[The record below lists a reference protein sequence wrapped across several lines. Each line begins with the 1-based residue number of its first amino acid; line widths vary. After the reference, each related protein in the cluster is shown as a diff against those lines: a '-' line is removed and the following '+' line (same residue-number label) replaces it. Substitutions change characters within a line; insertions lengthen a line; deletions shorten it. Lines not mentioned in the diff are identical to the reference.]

1 MSVIEAMTMVAGL
14 VYLVLLV
21 LKTGPGWSSRLSLGV
36 LVIVWLAAAD
46 VSLWLGLGLVVG
58 SLSLLHRIQP
68 FPALD
73 ELGSQSLREW
83 ARHLLLL
90 CWLLVS
96 VQYGVYIWL
105 LARGT
110 VPWLV
115 RPDVVDG
122 FLPIAG
128 GLGLRAW
135 LGQGLTDPHHP
146 AATVTVLVLSLS
158 ALLLGRAFC
167 AWFCPLGL
175 VGEWL
180 HGLRSRLLPG
190 EWTPPRWLDAVL
202 RGQKFLVLGFLL
214 FIILLAVP
222 AAALPGYLAS
232 PYHQAADMK
241 MGAFFFN
248 LTLISGLCLGWV
260 LLLTATFRQ
269 GFCRYL
275 CPYGAWFA
283 LLGLLTPLRIR
294 RDPARCLRSLG
305 HDCDKCSRVCPSRI
319 QVHQLIAVQ
328 SLECTSCQ
336 SCVAACPKRADALHL
351 GTRGLRLAP
360 RQLLG
365 LLCLL
370 LLVLPL
376 LSYGLLDLWVSQTP
390 IPDRYELLQRLP
402 WLSH

>member
-1 MSVIEAMTMVAGL
+1 MSLIEAMTMVAGL
-14 VYLVLLV
+14 AYLVLLAWQARS
-21 LKTGPGWSSRLSLGV
+21 GWQWRLALGLLGLIW
-36 LVIVWLAAAD
+36 LVAAD
-46 VSLWLGLGLVVG
+46 SLLWFALGLVVVP
-58 SLSLLHRIQP
+58 LALWHRYRP
-68 FPALD
+68 LPAL
-73 ELGSQSLREW
+73 GGINSQSLRAW
-83 ARHLLLL
+83 TRQLLLL
-90 CWLLVS
+90 CWGLVT
-96 VQYGVYIWL
+96 VQYGIHIWQL
-105 LARGT
+105 GQGET
-110 VPWLV
+110 PWLV

-135 LGQGLTDPHHP
+135 LGQGLVDPHHP
-146 AATVTVLVLSLS
+146 AATVTVLVLCLS

-180 HGLRSRLLPG
+180 YGLRRRILPG

-202 RGQKFLVLGFLL
+202 RSQKFLVLGFLL

-248 LTLISGLCLGWV
+248 LNLISGLCLGWV
-260 LLLTATFRQ
+260 LLLTTLFRQ

-275 CPYGAWFA
+275 CPYGAWLA

-294 RDPARCLRSLG
+294 RDPARCLRSAG
-305 HDCDKCSRVCPSRI
+305 HDCDKCSRACPSRI
-319 QVHQLIAVQ
+319 QVHQLIAVR
-328 SLECTSCQ
+328 SLECSSCL

-351 GTRGLRLAP
+351 GSKTSRLTP
-360 RQLLG
+360 RWLLG
-365 LLCLL
+365 MLCLL
-370 LLVLPL
+370 LLILPL
-376 LSYGLLDLWVSQTP
+376 LSYGLLDIWVSQTP
-390 IPDRYELLQRLP
+390 LAVRAQLLQLLP
-402 WLSH
+402 QLAH

>member
-1 MSVIEAMTMVAGL
+1 MSVIEAVTMAAGL
-14 VYLVLLV
+14 AYLVLLAWQARS
-21 LKTGPGWSSRLSLGV
+21 GWQWRLACGL
-36 LVIVWLAAAD
+36 LLMLWLLAAD
-46 VSLWLGLGLVVG
+46 SLLWLGVGLVAG
-58 SLSLLHRIQP
+58 ALALWHHLRP
-68 FPALD
+68 LPAL
-73 ELGSQSLREW
+73 EVLGSQPLRAW

-90 CWLLVS
+90 CWGLVA
-96 VQYGVYIWL
+96 VQYGLHVWL
-105 LARGT
+105 LGQGT
-110 VPWLV
+110 SPWLV

-135 LGQGLTDPHHP
+135 LGQGLVDPHHP
-146 AATVTVLVLSLS
+146 AATITVLVLSLS

-167 AWFCPLGL
+167 AWFCPIGL

-180 HGLRSRLLPG
+180 HRLRNRLLPG
-190 EWTPPRWLDAVL
+190 EWTPPRWLDWLL
-202 RGQKFLVLGFLL
+202 RAQKFLVLGFLL

-248 LTLISGLCLGWV
+248 LTPISGLCLGWV

-275 CPYGAWFA
+275 CPYGAWLA

-294 RDPARCLRSLG
+294 RDPARCLRSAG
-305 HDCDKCSRVCPSRI
+305 HDCDKCSRACPSRI
-319 QVHQLIAVQ
+319 QVHQLIAVR
-328 SLECTSCQ
+328 SLECTSCL
-336 SCVAACPKRADALHL
+336 SCVAACPRRADALHL
-351 GTRGLRLAP
+351 GTQVRRLAP

-390 IPDRYELLQRLP
+390 LAERYDLLQRLP
-402 WLSH
+402 WLNH

>member
-1 MSVIEAMTMVAGL
+1 MSLIEAMIMVAGL
-14 VYLVLLV
+14 VYLALLGWQAR
-21 LKTGPGWSSRLSLGV
+21 TGWQWRLTLGLLGLIWLVVADSLLWFALG
-36 LVIVWLAAAD
+36 LVIVPLA
-46 VSLWLGLGLVVG
+46 LWHKYRPL
-58 SLSLLHRIQP
+58 
-68 FPALD
+68 PALS
-73 ELGSQSLREW
+73 GINSQPLRAQ

-90 CWLLVS
+90 GWGLVT
-96 VQYGVYIWL
+96 VQYGLHIWQL
-105 LARGT
+105 GQGIP
-110 VPWLV
+110 PWLV

-135 LGQGLTDPHHP
+135 LSQGIVDPHHP
-146 AATVTVLVLSLS
+146 AATITVLVLCLS

-167 AWFCPLGL
+167 AWFCPIGL

-180 HGLRSRLLPG
+180 HRLRSRLMAG

-202 RGQKFLVLGFLL
+202 RSQKFLVLGFLL

-248 LTLISGLCLGWV
+248 LNLISGLCLGWV
-260 LLLTATFRQ
+260 LLLTTLFRQ

-275 CPYGAWFA
+275 CPYGAWLA

-294 RDPARCLRSLG
+294 RDPARCLRSAG
-305 HDCDKCSRVCPSRI
+305 HDCDKCSRACPSRI
-319 QVHQLIAVQ
+319 QVHQLIAVR
-328 SLECTSCQ
+328 SLECSSCL

-351 GTRGLRLAP
+351 GSKARRLEP
-360 RQLLG
+360 RWLLG

-370 LLVLPL
+370 LLILPL
-376 LSYGLLDLWVSQTP
+376 LSYGLLDIWVSQTP
-390 IPDRYELLQRLP
+390 LAVRAQLLQLLP
-402 WLSH
+402 QLAH

>member
-21 LKTGPGWSSRLSLGV
+21 LKTGLGWSSRLSLGV
-36 LVIVWLAAAD
+36 LVIAWLAAAD

-73 ELGSQSLREW
+73 ELGSQPLREW

-90 CWLLVS
+90 CWGLVT

-222 AAALPGYLAS
+222 AAALSGYLAS

-294 RDPARCLRSLG
+294 RDPARCLRSAG
-305 HDCDKCSRVCPSRI
+305 HDCDKCSRACPSRI

-351 GTRGLRLAP
+351 GTQGQRLAP

-390 IPDRYELLQRLP
+390 ISDRYELLQRLP

>member
-1 MSVIEAMTMVAGL
+1 MSVIEAVTMAAGL
-14 VYLVLLV
+14 AYLVLLAWQARS
-21 LKTGPGWSSRLSLGV
+21 GWPWRLALG
-36 LVIVWLAAAD
+36 LLLMLWLLAAD
-46 VSLWLGLGLVVG
+46 SLLWLGLGLVAG
-58 SLSLLHRIQP
+58 ALALWLQRRP
-68 FPALD
+68 LPALETLD
-73 ELGSQSLREW
+73 SQWLRV
-83 ARHLLLL
+83 RTRQLLLL
-90 CWLLVS
+90 CWGLVTL
-96 VQYGVYIWL
+96 QYGLHVWQL
-105 LARGT
+105 GQGMS
-110 VPWLV
+110 PWLV

-135 LGQGLTDPHHP
+135 LGQGLVDPHHP
-146 AATVTVLVLSLS
+146 AATVTVPVLSLS

-190 EWTPPRWLDAVL
+190 EWTPPCWLDVVL
-202 RGQKFLVLGFLL
+202 RGQKFMVLAFLL
-214 FIILLAVP
+214 FIVLIAVP
-222 AAALPGYLAS
+222 GAALPGYFTS

-275 CPYGAWFA
+275 CPYGAWLA

-294 RDPARCLRSLG
+294 RDPARCLRSAG
-305 HDCDKCSRVCPSRI
+305 HDCDKCSRACPSRI
-319 QVHQLIAVQ
+319 QVHQLIAVR
-328 SLECTSCQ
+328 SLECTSCL

-351 GTRGLRLAP
+351 GTPRRRLSPP
-360 RQLLG
+360 RLLG

-376 LSYGLLDLWVSQTP
+376 LCYGLLGSWVSQTP
-390 IPDRYELLQRLP
+390 LEVRAQLLQLLP
-402 WLSH
+402 QLTH

>member
-1 MSVIEAMTMVAGL
+1 MSVIEAVTMAAGL
-14 VYLVLLV
+14 VYLVLLAWQARS
-21 LKTGPGWSSRLSLGV
+21 GWPWRLALG
-36 LVIVWLAAAD
+36 LLLMLWLLAAD
-46 VSLWLGLGLVVG
+46 SLLWFGLGLVAG
-58 SLSLLHRIQP
+58 ALALWHQWRPL
-68 FPALD
+68 PALEALD
-73 ELGSQSLREW
+73 SQWLRV
-83 ARHLLLL
+83 RTRQLLLL
-90 CWLLVS
+90 CWGLVTL
-96 VQYGVYIWL
+96 QYGLHVWQL
-105 LARGT
+105 GQGMS
-110 VPWLV
+110 PWLV

-135 LGQGLTDPHHP
+135 LGQGLVDPHHP

-180 HGLRSRLLPG
+180 HGLRSRWITG
-190 EWTPPRWLDAVL
+190 EWTPPRWFDVVL
-202 RGQKFLVLGFLL
+202 RGQKFLVLAFLL
-214 FIILLAVP
+214 FIVLIAVP
-222 AAALPGYLAS
+222 GAALSGYLAS

-275 CPYGAWFA
+275 CPYGAWLA

-294 RDPARCLRSLG
+294 RDSARCLRSAG
-305 HDCDKCSRVCPSRI
+305 HDCDKCSRACPSRI
-319 QVHQLIAVQ
+319 QVHQLIAVR
-328 SLECTSCQ
+328 SLECTSCL

-351 GTRGLRLAP
+351 GTRGRRLSPP
-360 RQLLG
+360 RLLG

-376 LSYGLLDLWVSQTP
+376 LCYGLLGIWVSQTP
-390 IPDRYELLQRLP
+390 LEIRAQLLQLLP
-402 WLSH
+402 QLTH

>member
-1 MSVIEAMTMVAGL
+1 MSVIEAVTLASGL
-14 VYLVLLV
+14 VYLVLL
-21 LKTGPGWSSRLSLGV
+21 LWQGRSGWSWTLSLV
-36 LVIVWLAAAD
+36 LAGATWLVAADSVLWLA
-46 VSLWLGLGLVVG
+46 LGLVVG
-58 SLSLLHRIQP
+58 GLGLLHRLRP
-68 FPALD
+68 LPALA
-73 ELGSQSLREW
+73 EINSQSLRAW
-83 ARHLLLL
+83 TRHLLLL
-90 CWLLVS
+90 CWGLVT
-96 VQYGVYIWL
+96 VQYGVHIWQL
-105 LARGT
+105 GQGET
-110 VPWLV
+110 PWLM

-135 LGQGLTDPHHP
+135 LGQGLVDPHHP
-146 AATVTVLVLSLS
+146 AATITVLVLSLS

-180 HGLRSRLLPG
+180 HGLRARLLPG
-190 EWTPPRWLDAVL
+190 EWTPPRWLDLVL
-202 RGQKFLVLGFLL
+202 RGQKFLVLCFLL
-214 FIILLAVP
+214 FIVSIAVP
-222 AAALPGYLAS
+222 SSALPGYFTS

-248 LTLISGLCLGWV
+248 LNLISGLCLGWV
-260 LLLTATFRQ
+260 LLLTVAFRQ

-275 CPYGAWFA
+275 CPYGAWLA

-294 RDPARCLRSLG
+294 RDPARCLRSAG
-305 HDCDKCSRVCPSRI
+305 HDCDKCSRACPSRI

-328 SLECTSCQ
+328 SLECTSCL

-351 GTRGLRLAP
+351 GSP
-360 RQLLG
+360 RRQLSPAWLLG

-376 LSYGLLDLWVSQTP
+376 LSYGLLDIWVSQTTLEQ
-390 IPDRYELLQRLP
+390 RYWLLQRLP
-402 WLSH
+402 WLNH

>member
-1 MSVIEAMTMVAGL
+1 MSVIEAVTMAAGL
-14 VYLVLLV
+14 AYLVLLAWQARS
-21 LKTGPGWSSRLSLGV
+21 GWQWRLALG
-36 LVIVWLAAAD
+36 LLLMFWLLAAD
-46 VSLWLGLGLVVG
+46 SLLWLGVGLVAG
-58 SLSLLHRIQP
+58 ALALWHQRRPL
-68 FPALD
+68 PALEALD
-73 ELGSQSLREW
+73 SQWLRGCT
-83 ARHLLLL
+83 RQLLML
-90 CWLLVS
+90 CWGLVTL
-96 VQYGVYIWL
+96 QYGLHVWQL
-105 LARGT
+105 GQGMS
-110 VPWLV
+110 PWLV

-135 LGQGLTDPHHP
+135 LGQGLVDPHHP

-180 HGLRSRLLPG
+180 HGLRSRGIAG
-190 EWTPPRWLDAVL
+190 EWTPPRWFDVVL
-202 RGQKFLVLGFLL
+202 RGQKFLVLAFLL
-214 FIILLAVP
+214 FIVLIAVP
-222 AAALPGYLAS
+222 GAALPGYLAS

-248 LTLISGLCLGWV
+248 LTPISGLCLGWV

-275 CPYGAWFA
+275 CPYGAWLA
-283 LLGLLTPLRIR
+283 LLGLLTVLRIR
-294 RDPARCLRSLG
+294 RDPARCLRSAG
-305 HDCDKCSRVCPSRI
+305 HDCDKCSRACPSRI
-319 QVHQLIAVQ
+319 QVHQLIAVR
-328 SLECTSCQ
+328 SLECTSCL
-336 SCVAACPKRADALHL
+336 SCVAACPRRADALHL
-351 GTRGLRLAP
+351 GTQGRRLAP

-390 IPDRYELLQRLP
+390 LAERYDLLQRLP
-402 WLSH
+402 WLNH

>member
-1 MSVIEAMTMVAGL
+1 MSLIEGMTMAAGL
-14 VYLVLLV
+14 VYLVLLAWQARS
-21 LKTGPGWSSRLSLGV
+21 GWPWRLALGLMFLLWLVATDSL
-36 LVIVWLAAAD
+36 LWLA
-46 VSLWLGLGLVVG
+46 LGLVAAA
-58 SLSLLHRIQP
+58 LALWHRYRPQP
-68 FPALD
+68 VLGEF
-73 ELGSQSLREW
+73 GSQPLRAW

-90 CWLLVS
+90 CWGLVA
-96 VQYGVYIWL
+96 VQYGLHVWQL
-105 LARGT
+105 GQGT
-110 VPWLV
+110 SPWLV

-135 LGQGLTDPHHP
+135 LGQGLVDPHHP
-146 AATVTVLVLSLS
+146 AATITVLVLSLS

-167 AWFCPLGL
+167 AWFCPLGV

-180 HGLRSRLLPG
+180 HGLRNRLLPG
-190 EWTPPRWLDAVL
+190 EWTPPRWLDWLL
-202 RGQKFLVLGFLL
+202 RAQKFLVLGFLL

-248 LTLISGLCLGWV
+248 LSLVSGLCLGWV

-275 CPYGAWFA
+275 CPYGAWLA

-294 RDPARCLRSLG
+294 RDPVRCLRSSG
-305 HDCDKCSRVCPSRI
+305 HDCDKCSRACPSRI
-319 QVHQLIAVQ
+319 QVHQLIAVR
-328 SLECTSCQ
+328 SLECTSCL
-336 SCVAACPKRADALHL
+336 SCVAACPRRADALHL
-351 GTRGLRLAP
+351 GTPHRRLSP
-360 RQLLG
+360 RRLLG

-376 LSYGLLDLWVSQTP
+376 LSYGLLDIWVSQTP
-390 IPDRYELLQRLP
+390 LADRHDLLQRLP
-402 WLSH
+402 WLNH

>member
-1 MSVIEAMTMVAGL
+1 MSLIEAMTMAAGL
-14 VYLVLLV
+14 VYLVLLAWQARS
-21 LKTGPGWSSRLSLGV
+21 GWPWRLALGLLFLLWLVATDSL
-36 LVIVWLAAAD
+36 LWLA
-46 VSLWLGLGLVVG
+46 LGLVVVP
-58 SLSLLHRIQP
+58 LALWHRYRPQ
-68 FPALD
+68 PALG
-73 ELGSQSLREW
+73 ELGSQPLRAW
-83 ARHLLLL
+83 AHHLLLL
-90 CWLLVS
+90 CWGLVA
-96 VQYGVYIWL
+96 VQYGLHVWQL
-105 LARGT
+105 GQGT
-110 VPWLV
+110 SPWLV

-135 LGQGLTDPHHP
+135 LGQGLVDPHHP
-146 AATVTVLVLSLS
+146 AATITVLVLSLS

-167 AWFCPLGL
+167 AWFCPLGV

-180 HGLRSRLLPG
+180 HGLRNRLLPG
-190 EWTPPRWLDAVL
+190 EWTPPRWLDWLL
-202 RGQKFLVLGFLL
+202 RAQKFLVLGFLL

-248 LTLISGLCLGWV
+248 LSLVSGLSLGWV

-275 CPYGAWFA
+275 CPYGAWLA

-294 RDPARCLRSLG
+294 RDPVRCLRSSG
-305 HDCDKCSRVCPSRI
+305 HDCDKCSRACPSRI
-319 QVHQLIAVQ
+319 QVHQLIAVR
-328 SLECTSCQ
+328 SLECTSCL

-351 GTRGLRLAP
+351 GTPHRRLSP
-360 RQLLG
+360 RRLLG

-376 LSYGLLDLWVSQTP
+376 LSYGLLDIWVSQTP
-390 IPDRYELLQRLP
+390 LADRHDLLQRLP
-402 WLSH
+402 WLNH

>member
-1 MSVIEAMTMVAGL
+1 MSLIEAMTMAAGL
-14 VYLVLLV
+14 VYLVLLAWQARS
-21 LKTGPGWSSRLSLGV
+21 GWPWRLALLFLLWLVATDSL
-36 LVIVWLAAAD
+36 LWLA
-46 VSLWLGLGLVVG
+46 LGLVVVP
-58 SLSLLHRIQP
+58 LALWHRYRPQ
-68 FPALD
+68 PALG
-73 ELGSQSLREW
+73 ELGSQPLRAW

-90 CWLLVS
+90 CWGLVA
-96 VQYGVYIWL
+96 VQYGLHVWL
-105 LARGT
+105 LGQGT
-110 VPWLV
+110 SPWLV

-135 LGQGLTDPHHP
+135 LGQGLVDPHHP
-146 AATVTVLVLSLS
+146 AATITVLVLSLS

-167 AWFCPLGL
+167 AWFCPIGL

-180 HGLRSRLLPG
+180 HRLRNRLLPG
-190 EWTPPRWLDAVL
+190 EWTPPRWLDWLL
-202 RGQKFLVLGFLL
+202 RAQKFLVLGFLL

-248 LTLISGLCLGWV
+248 LSLVSGLCLGWV

-275 CPYGAWFA
+275 CPYGAWLA

-294 RDPARCLRSLG
+294 RDPVRCLRSSG
-305 HDCDKCSRVCPSRI
+305 HDCDKCSRACPSRI
-319 QVHQLIAVQ
+319 QVHQLIAVR
-328 SLECTSCQ
+328 SLECTSCL
-336 SCVAACPKRADALHL
+336 SCVAACPRRADALHL
-351 GTRGLRLAP
+351 GTPHRRLSP
-360 RQLLG
+360 RRLLG

-376 LSYGLLDLWVSQTP
+376 LSYGLLDIWVSQTP
-390 IPDRYELLQRLP
+390 LADRHDLLQRLP
-402 WLSH
+402 WLNH

>member
-1 MSVIEAMTMVAGL
+1 MSVIEAVTMVAGL
-14 VYLVLLV
+14 AYLVLLAWQARS
-21 LKTGPGWSSRLSLGV
+21 GWQWRLALG
-36 LVIVWLAAAD
+36 LLLMLWLLAAD
-46 VSLWLGLGLVVG
+46 SLLWLGVGLVAG
-58 SLSLLHRIQP
+58 ALALWHQWRPLPSLE
-68 FPALD
+68 ALD
-73 ELGSQSLREW
+73 SQWLR
-83 ARHLLLL
+83 ARTRQLLLL
-90 CWLLVS
+90 CWGLVTL
-96 VQYGVYIWL
+96 QYGLHVWQL
-105 LARGT
+105 GQGMS
-110 VPWLV
+110 PWLV

-135 LGQGLTDPHHP
+135 LGQGLVDPHHP

-190 EWTPPRWLDAVL
+190 EWTPPRWLDVVL
-202 RGQKFLVLGFLL
+202 RGQKFLVLAFLL
-214 FIILLAVP
+214 FIVLIAVP
-222 AAALPGYLAS
+222 DAALPGYFTS

-275 CPYGAWFA
+275 CPYGAWLA
-283 LLGLLTPLRIR
+283 LLGLLTVLRIR
-294 RDPARCLRSLG
+294 RDPARCLRSAG
-305 HDCDKCSRVCPSRI
+305 HDCDKCSRACPSRI
-319 QVHQLIAVQ
+319 QVHQLIAVR
-328 SLECTSCQ
+328 SLECTSCL

-351 GTRGLRLAP
+351 GTPRRRLSPP
-360 RQLLG
+360 RLLG

-376 LSYGLLDLWVSQTP
+376 LCYGLLGIWVSQTP
-390 IPDRYELLQRLP
+390 LEIRAQLLQLLP
-402 WLSH
+402 QLTH

>member
-36 LVIVWLAAAD
+36 LVIAWLAAAD

-73 ELGSQSLREW
+73 ELGSQPLREW

-202 RGQKFLVLGFLL
+202 RGQKFLVLAFLL

-248 LTLISGLCLGWV
+248 LSLVSGPG
-260 LLLTATFRQ
+260 
-269 GFCRYL
+269 
-275 CPYGAWFA
+275 
-283 LLGLLTPLRIR
+283 
-294 RDPARCLRSLG
+294 
-305 HDCDKCSRVCPSRI
+305 
-319 QVHQLIAVQ
+319 
-328 SLECTSCQ
+328 
-336 SCVAACPKRADALHL
+336 
-351 GTRGLRLAP
+351 
-360 RQLLG
+360 
-365 LLCLL
+365 
-370 LLVLPL
+370 
-376 LSYGLLDLWVSQTP
+376 
-390 IPDRYELLQRLP
+390 
-402 WLSH
+402 

>member
-1 MSVIEAMTMVAGL
+1 MSLIEAMTMAAGL
-14 VYLVLLV
+14 VYLVLLAWQARS
-21 LKTGPGWSSRLSLGV
+21 GWPWCLALGLLFLLWLVATDSL
-36 LVIVWLAAAD
+36 LWLA
-46 VSLWLGLGLVVG
+46 LGLVVVP
-58 SLSLLHRIQP
+58 LALWHRYRPQ
-68 FPALD
+68 PALG
-73 ELGSQSLREW
+73 ELGSQPLRAW

-90 CWLLVS
+90 CWGLVA
-96 VQYGVYIWL
+96 VQYGLHVWL
-105 LARGT
+105 LGQGT
-110 VPWLV
+110 SPWLV

-135 LGQGLTDPHHP
+135 LGQGLVDPPHP
-146 AATVTVLVLSLS
+146 AATITVLVLSLS

-167 AWFCPLGL
+167 AWFCPLGV

-180 HGLRSRLLPG
+180 HGLRNRLLPG
-190 EWTPPRWLDAVL
+190 EWTPPRWLDWLL
-202 RGQKFLVLGFLL
+202 RAQKFLVLGFLL

-248 LTLISGLCLGWV
+248 LSLVSGLCLGWV

-275 CPYGAWFA
+275 CPYGAWLA

-294 RDPARCLRSLG
+294 RDPVRCLRSSG
-305 HDCDKCSRVCPSRI
+305 HDCDKCSRACPSRI
-319 QVHQLIAVQ
+319 QVHQLITVR
-328 SLECTSCQ
+328 SLECTSCL
-336 SCVAACPKRADALHL
+336 SCVAACPRRADALHL
-351 GTRGLRLAP
+351 GTPHRRLSP
-360 RQLLG
+360 RWLLG

-376 LSYGLLDLWVSQTP
+376 LSYGLLDIWVSQTP
-390 IPDRYELLQRLP
+390 LADRHDLLQRLP
-402 WLSH
+402 WLNH

>member
-1 MSVIEAMTMVAGL
+1 MSLIEAMTMAAGL
-14 VYLVLLV
+14 VYLVLLAWQARS
-21 LKTGPGWSSRLSLGV
+21 GWPWRLALGLLFLLWLVATDSL
-36 LVIVWLAAAD
+36 LWLA
-46 VSLWLGLGLVVG
+46 LGLVVVP
-58 SLSLLHRIQP
+58 LALWHRYRPQ
-68 FPALD
+68 PALG
-73 ELGSQSLREW
+73 ELGSQPLRAW

-90 CWLLVS
+90 CWGLVA
-96 VQYGVYIWL
+96 VQYGLHVWL
-105 LARGT
+105 LGQGT
-110 VPWLV
+110 SPWLV

-135 LGQGLTDPHHP
+135 LGQGLVDPHHP
-146 AATVTVLVLSLS
+146 AATITVLVLSLS

-167 AWFCPLGL
+167 AWFCPLGV

-180 HGLRSRLLPG
+180 HGLRNRLLPG
-190 EWTPPRWLDAVL
+190 EWTPPRWLDWLL
-202 RGQKFLVLGFLL
+202 RAQKFLVLGFLL

-248 LTLISGLCLGWV
+248 LSLVSGLCLGWV

-275 CPYGAWFA
+275 CPYGAWLA

-294 RDPARCLRSLG
+294 RDPVRCLRSSG
-305 HDCDKCSRVCPSRI
+305 HDCDKCSRACPSRI
-319 QVHQLIAVQ
+319 QVHQLIAVR
-328 SLECTSCQ
+328 SLECTSCL
-336 SCVAACPKRADALHL
+336 SCVAACPRRADALHL
-351 GTRGLRLAP
+351 GTPHRRLSP
-360 RQLLG
+360 RRLLG

-376 LSYGLLDLWVSQTP
+376 LSYGLLDIWVSQTP
-390 IPDRYELLQRLP
+390 LADRHDLLQRLP
-402 WLSH
+402 WLNH

>member
-1 MSVIEAMTMVAGL
+1 MSLIEAMTMAAGL
-14 VYLVLLV
+14 VYLVLLAWQARS
-21 LKTGPGWSSRLSLGV
+21 GWPWRLALGLLFLLWLVATDSL
-36 LVIVWLAAAD
+36 LWLA
-46 VSLWLGLGLVVG
+46 LGLVVVP
-58 SLSLLHRIQP
+58 LALWHRYRPQ
-68 FPALD
+68 PALG
-73 ELGSQSLREW
+73 ELGSQPLRAW

-90 CWLLVS
+90 CWGLVA
-96 VQYGVYIWL
+96 VQYGLHVWQL
-105 LARGT
+105 GQGT
-110 VPWLV
+110 SPWLV

-135 LGQGLTDPHHP
+135 IGQGLVDPHHP
-146 AATVTVLVLSLS
+146 AATITVLVLSLS

-167 AWFCPLGL
+167 AWFCPLGV

-180 HGLRSRLLPG
+180 HGLRNRLLPG
-190 EWTPPRWLDAVL
+190 EWTPPRWLDWLL
-202 RGQKFLVLGFLL
+202 RAQKFLVLGFLL

-248 LTLISGLCLGWV
+248 LSLVSGLCLGWV

-275 CPYGAWFA
+275 CPYGAWLA

-294 RDPARCLRSLG
+294 RDPVRCLRSSG
-305 HDCDKCSRVCPSRI
+305 HDCDKCSRACPSRI
-319 QVHQLIAVQ
+319 QVHQLITVR
-328 SLECTSCQ
+328 SLECTSCL
-336 SCVAACPKRADALHL
+336 SCVAACPRRADALHL
-351 GTRGLRLAP
+351 GTPHRRLSP
-360 RQLLG
+360 RWLLG

-376 LSYGLLDLWVSQTP
+376 LSYGLLDIWVSQTP
-390 IPDRYELLQRLP
+390 LADRHDLLQRLP
-402 WLSH
+402 WLNH

>member
-1 MSVIEAMTMVAGL
+1 MSLIEAMTMAAGL
-14 VYLVLLV
+14 VYLVLLAWQARS
-21 LKTGPGWSSRLSLGV
+21 GWPWRLALGLLFLLWLVATDSL
-36 LVIVWLAAAD
+36 LWLA
-46 VSLWLGLGLVVG
+46 LGLVATA
-58 SLSLLHRIQP
+58 LALWHQRRPL
-68 FPALD
+68 PALEALD
-73 ELGSQSLREW
+73 SQPLRAW

-90 CWLLVS
+90 CWGLVA
-96 VQYGVYIWL
+96 VQYGLHVWQL
-105 LARGT
+105 GQGT
-110 VPWLV
+110 SPWLV

-135 LGQGLTDPHHP
+135 LGQGLVDPHHP
-146 AATVTVLVLSLS
+146 AATITVLVLSLS

-167 AWFCPLGL
+167 AWFCPLGV

-180 HGLRSRLLPG
+180 HGLRNRLLPG
-190 EWTPPRWLDAVL
+190 EWTPPRWLDWLL
-202 RGQKFLVLGFLL
+202 RVQKFLVLGFLL

-248 LTLISGLCLGWV
+248 LSLVSGLCLGWV

-275 CPYGAWFA
+275 CPYGAWLA

-294 RDPARCLRSLG
+294 RDPVRCLRSSG
-305 HDCDKCSRVCPSRI
+305 HDCDKCSRACPSRI
-319 QVHQLIAVQ
+319 QVHQLIAVR
-328 SLECTSCQ
+328 SLECTSCL

-351 GTRGLRLAP
+351 GTPHRRLSP
-360 RQLLG
+360 RRLLG

-376 LSYGLLDLWVSQTP
+376 LSYGLLDIWVSQTP
-390 IPDRYELLQRLP
+390 LADRHDLLQRLP
-402 WLSH
+402 WLNH

>member
-1 MSVIEAMTMVAGL
+1 MSVIEAVTMAAGL
-14 VYLVLLV
+14 AYLVLLAWQARS
-21 LKTGPGWSSRLSLGV
+21 GWQWRLALG
-36 LVIVWLAAAD
+36 LLLMLWLLAAD
-46 VSLWLGLGLVVG
+46 SLLWFGLGLVAAG
-58 SLSLLHRIQP
+58 LALWHQRRPLP
-68 FPALD
+68 AFEALD
-73 ELGSQSLREW
+73 SQWLR
-83 ARHLLLL
+83 ARTRQLLLL
-90 CWLLVS
+90 CWGLVTL
-96 VQYGVYIWL
+96 QYGLHVWQLGQGIS
-105 LARGT
+105 
-110 VPWLV
+110 PWLV

-135 LGQGLTDPHHP
+135 LGQGLVDPHHP

-190 EWTPPRWLDAVL
+190 EWTPPRWLDVVL
-202 RGQKFLVLGFLL
+202 RGQKFLVLAFLL
-214 FIILLAVP
+214 FIVLMAAP
-222 AAALPGYLAS
+222 DAALPGYFTS

-275 CPYGAWFA
+275 CPYGAWLA
-283 LLGLLTPLRIR
+283 LLGLLTVLRIR
-294 RDPARCLRSLG
+294 RDPARCLRSAG
-305 HDCDKCSRVCPSRI
+305 HDCDKCSRACPSRI
-319 QVHQLIAVQ
+319 QVHQLIAVR
-328 SLECTSCQ
+328 SLECTSCL

-351 GTRGLRLAP
+351 GTPRRRLSPP
-360 RQLLG
+360 RLLG

-376 LSYGLLDLWVSQTP
+376 LCYGLLGIWVSQTP
-390 IPDRYELLQRLP
+390 LEVRAQLLQQLP
-402 WLSH
+402 QLTH

>member
-1 MSVIEAMTMVAGL
+1 MSLIEAMTMVAGL
-14 VYLVLLV
+14 VYLALLGWQAR
-21 LKTGPGWSSRLSLGV
+21 TGWQWRLALGLLGLIW
-36 LVIVWLAAAD
+36 LVAAD
-46 VSLWLGLGLVVG
+46 SLLWFVLGLVVVP
-58 SLSLLHRIQP
+58 LSLWHRYRP
-68 FPALD
+68 LPALS
-73 ELGSQSLREW
+73 GINSQSLRAW
-83 ARHLLLL
+83 TRHLLLL
-90 CWLLVS
+90 CWGLVAL
-96 VQYGVYIWL
+96 QYGIHIWQL
-105 LARGT
+105 GQGIS
-110 VPWLV
+110 PWLV

-135 LGQGLTDPHHP
+135 LSQGIVDPHHP
-146 AATVTVLVLSLS
+146 AATITVLVLCLS

-180 HGLRSRLLPG
+180 HGLRSRWIVG
-190 EWTPPRWLDAVL
+190 EWRPPRWLDAVL
-202 RGQKFLVLGFLL
+202 RSQKFLVLAFLL
-214 FIILLAVP
+214 FIVLIAVP
-222 AAALPGYLAS
+222 GAALPGYFTS

-275 CPYGAWFA
+275 CPYGAWLS

-294 RDPARCLRSLG
+294 RDPARCLRSAG
-305 HDCDKCSRVCPSRI
+305 HDCDKCSRACPSRI
-319 QVHQLIAVQ
+319 QVHQLIAVR
-328 SLECTSCQ
+328 SLECTSCM
-336 SCVAACPKRADALHL
+336 SCITACPKRADALHL
-351 GTRGLRLAP
+351 GSKARRLEP

-370 LLVLPL
+370 LLILPL
-376 LSYGLLDLWVSQTP
+376 LSYGLLGIWGSQTP
-390 IPDRYELLQRLP
+390 LADRAQLLQLLP
-402 WLSH
+402 QLAH

>member
-1 MSVIEAMTMVAGL
+1 MSLIEALTLAAGL
-14 VYLVLLV
+14 VYLALLQWRA
-21 LKTGPGWSSRLSLGV
+21 GPGWSWRLSLAL
-36 LVIVWLAAAD
+36 LVAAWLMAADPLLWLA
-46 VSLWLGLGLVVG
+46 LGLVVVP
-58 SLSLLHRIQP
+58 LALWHRYRP
-68 FPALD
+68 LPALND
-73 ELGSQSLREW
+73 IDSQPLRAW
-83 ARHLLLL
+83 TRHLLLL
-90 CWLLVS
+90 CWGLVAL
-96 VQYGVYIWL
+96 QYGLHLWQL
-105 LARGT
+105 GQGET
-110 VPWLV
+110 PWLV

-135 LGQGLTDPHHP
+135 LGQGIADPHHP

-180 HGLRSRLLPG
+180 HRLRSRLLPG
-190 EWTPPRWLDAVL
+190 EWTLPLWLDGLL
-202 RGQKFLVLGFLL
+202 RAQKFLVLGFLL
-214 FIILLAVP
+214 FIVLIAVP
-222 AAALPGYLAS
+222 GAALPGYLAS

-260 LLLTATFRQ
+260 LLLTASFRQ

-275 CPYGAWFA
+275 CPYGAWLA

-294 RDPARCLRSLG
+294 RDPARCLRSAG
-305 HDCDKCSRVCPSRI
+305 HDCDRCSRACPSRI
-319 QVHQLIAVQ
+319 QVHRLIAVR
-328 SLECTSCQ
+328 SLECSGCL

-351 GTRGLRLAP
+351 GTPRRRLSP
-360 RQLLG
+360 QRLLG

-370 LLVLPL
+370 LLMLPL
-376 LSYGLLDLWVSQTP
+376 LAHGLLDLWVSQTSLA
-390 IPDRYELLQRLP
+390 DRYWLLQRLP
-402 WLSH
+402 WLNH

>member
-1 MSVIEAMTMVAGL
+1 MSVIEAVTMAAGL
-14 VYLVLLV
+14 AYLVLLAWQARS
-21 LKTGPGWSSRLSLGV
+21 GWQWRLALGLLLMLWLLAADSLLLLGV
-36 LVIVWLAAAD
+36 WLVAAALA
-46 VSLWLGLGLVVG
+46 LWHQRRPL
-58 SLSLLHRIQP
+58 
-68 FPALD
+68 PALEALD
-73 ELGSQSLREW
+73 SQWLR
-83 ARHLLLL
+83 ARTRQLLLL
-90 CWLLVS
+90 CWGLVTL
-96 VQYGVYIWL
+96 QYGLHVWQL
-105 LARGT
+105 GQGMS
-110 VPWLV
+110 PWLV

-135 LGQGLTDPHHP
+135 LGQGLVDPHHP

-190 EWTPPRWLDAVL
+190 EWTPPRWLDVVL
-202 RGQKFLVLGFLL
+202 RGQKFMVLAFLL
-214 FIILLAVP
+214 FIVLIAVP
-222 AAALPGYLAS
+222 GAALPGYFTS

-248 LTLISGLCLGWV
+248 LTLLSGLCLGWV

-275 CPYGAWFA
+275 CPYGAWLG

-294 RDPARCLRSLG
+294 RDPARCLRSAG
-305 HDCDKCSRVCPSRI
+305 YDCDKCSRACPSRI
-319 QVHQLIAVQ
+319 QVHQLIAVH
-328 SLECTSCQ
+328 SLECTSCL

-351 GTRGLRLAP
+351 GTPRRRLSPP
-360 RQLLG
+360 RLLG

-376 LSYGLLDLWVSQTP
+376 LAYGLLGIWVSQTP
-390 IPDRYELLQRLP
+390 LEVRAQLLQLLP
-402 WLSH
+402 QLTH

>member
-1 MSVIEAMTMVAGL
+1 MSLLEALTMTSGL
-14 VYLVLLV
+14 VYLVLL
-21 LKTGPGWSSRLSLGV
+21 LWQGRSGWGWTLSL
-36 LVIVWLAAAD
+36 LLAAA
-46 VSLWLGLGLVVG
+46 LWLVVADSVLWLALGLVATT
-58 SLSLLHRIQP
+58 LALWLRYRPLLMLAHI
-68 FPALD
+68 D
-73 ELGSQSLREW
+73 SQRLRT
-83 ARHLLLL
+83 ATRQVLLL
-90 CWLLVS
+90 CWVLVA
-96 VQYGVYIWL
+96 VQYVVHIGQL
-105 LARGT
+105 GLGMT
-110 VPWLV
+110 PWLV

-135 LGQGLTDPHHP
+135 LGQGLADPHHP

-180 HGLRSRLLPG
+180 HGLRARLLPG

-351 GTRGLRLAP
+351 GTQGQRLAP

-402 WLSH
+402 WLTH

>member
-1 MSVIEAMTMVAGL
+1 MSLIEAMTMAAGL
-14 VYLVLLV
+14 VYLVLLAWQARS
-21 LKTGPGWSSRLSLGV
+21 GWPWRLALLFLLWLVATDSL
-36 LVIVWLAAAD
+36 LWLA
-46 VSLWLGLGLVVG
+46 LGLVVVP
-58 SLSLLHRIQP
+58 LALWHRYRPQ
-68 FPALD
+68 PALG
-73 ELGSQSLREW
+73 ELGSQPLRAW

-90 CWLLVS
+90 CWGLVA
-96 VQYGVYIWL
+96 VQYGLHVWQL
-105 LARGT
+105 GQGT
-110 VPWLV
+110 SPWLV

-135 LGQGLTDPHHP
+135 IGQGLVDPHHP
-146 AATVTVLVLSLS
+146 AATITVLVLSLS

-167 AWFCPLGL
+167 AWFCPLGV

-180 HGLRSRLLPG
+180 HGLRNRLLPG
-190 EWTPPRWLDAVL
+190 EWTPPRWLDWLL
-202 RGQKFLVLGFLL
+202 RAQKFLVLGFLL

-248 LTLISGLCLGWV
+248 LSLVSGLCLGWV

-275 CPYGAWFA
+275 CPYGAWLA

-294 RDPARCLRSLG
+294 RDPVRCLRSSG
-305 HDCDKCSRVCPSRI
+305 HDCDKCSRACPSRI
-319 QVHQLIAVQ
+319 QVHQLIAVR
-328 SLECTSCQ
+328 SLECTSCL
-336 SCVAACPKRADALHL
+336 SCVAACPRRADALHL
-351 GTRGLRLAP
+351 GTPHRRLSP
-360 RQLLG
+360 RWLLG

-376 LSYGLLDLWVSQTP
+376 LSYGLLDIWVSQTP
-390 IPDRYELLQRLP
+390 LADRHDLLQRLP
-402 WLSH
+402 WLNH

>member
-1 MSVIEAMTMVAGL
+1 MSVIEAVTMAAGL
-14 VYLVLLV
+14 AYLVLLAWQARS
-21 LKTGPGWSSRLSLGV
+21 GWQWRLALG
-36 LVIVWLAAAD
+36 LLLMLWLLAAD
-46 VSLWLGLGLVVG
+46 SLLWLGVGLVAG
-58 SLSLLHRIQP
+58 ALALWHQWRPL
-68 FPALD
+68 PALEALD
-73 ELGSQSLREW
+73 SQWLR
-83 ARHLLLL
+83 ARTRQLLLL
-90 CWLLVS
+90 CWGLVTL
-96 VQYGVYIWL
+96 QYGLHVWQL
-105 LARGT
+105 GQGMS
-110 VPWLV
+110 PWLV

-135 LGQGLTDPHHP
+135 LGQGLVDPHHP

-180 HGLRSRLLPG
+180 HGLRSRWLAG
-190 EWTPPRWLDAVL
+190 EWTPPRWLDVVL
-202 RGQKFLVLGFLL
+202 RGQKFLVLAFLL
-214 FIILLAVP
+214 FIVLIAVP
-222 AAALPGYLAS
+222 SAALPGYFTS

-275 CPYGAWFA
+275 CPYGAWLA

-294 RDPARCLRSLG
+294 RDPARCLRSTG
-305 HDCDKCSRVCPSRI
+305 HDCDKCSRACPSRI
-319 QVHQLIAVQ
+319 QVHQLIAVR
-328 SLECTSCQ
+328 SLECTSCL
-336 SCVAACPKRADALHL
+336 SCVAACPKRVDALHL
-351 GTRGLRLAP
+351 GTQGRRLAP

-376 LSYGLLDLWVSQTP
+376 LAYGLLGIWVSQTP
-390 IPDRYELLQRLP
+390 LADRAHLLQLLP
-402 WLSH
+402 QLTH

>member
-1 MSVIEAMTMVAGL
+1 MSVIEAVTMAAGL
-14 VYLVLLV
+14 AYLVLLAWQARS
-21 LKTGPGWSSRLSLGV
+21 GWQWRLALG
-36 LVIVWLAAAD
+36 LLLMLWLLAAD
-46 VSLWLGLGLVVG
+46 SLLWLGVGLVAAV
-58 SLSLLHRIQP
+58 LVFWHQRRPL
-68 FPALD
+68 PALEALD
-73 ELGSQSLREW
+73 SQWLRT
-83 ARHLLLL
+83 RTRQLLLL
-90 CWLLVS
+90 CWGLVTL
-96 VQYGVYIWL
+96 QYGLHVWQL
-105 LARGT
+105 GQGMS
-110 VPWLV
+110 PWLV

-135 LGQGLTDPHHP
+135 LGQGLVDPHHP

-158 ALLLGRAFC
+158 ALLLGRVFC

-180 HGLRSRLLPG
+180 HGLRSRWITG
-190 EWTPPRWLDAVL
+190 EWTPPRWLDVVL
-202 RGQKFLVLGFLL
+202 RGQKFLVLAFLL
-214 FIILLAVP
+214 FIVLIAVP
-222 AAALPGYLAS
+222 GAALPGYFTS

-248 LTLISGLCLGWV
+248 LTLISALCLGWV

-275 CPYGAWFA
+275 CPYGAWLA

-294 RDPARCLRSLG
+294 RDPARCLRSAG
-305 HDCDKCSRVCPSRI
+305 HDCDKCSRACPSRI
-319 QVHQLIAVQ
+319 QVHQLIAVR
-328 SLECTSCQ
+328 SLECTSCL

-351 GTRGLRLAP
+351 GTQGRRLAP

-376 LSYGLLDLWVSQTP
+376 LAYGLLGIWVSLTP
-390 IPDRYELLQRLP
+390 LADRAQLLQLLP
-402 WLSH
+402 QLTH

>member
-1 MSVIEAMTMVAGL
+1 MSLIEAMTMAAGL
-14 VYLVLLV
+14 VYLVLLAWQARS
-21 LKTGPGWSSRLSLGV
+21 GWPWRLALGLLFLLWLVATDSL
-36 LVIVWLAAAD
+36 LWLA
-46 VSLWLGLGLVVG
+46 LGLVAAA
-58 SLSLLHRIQP
+58 LALWHRYRPQ
-68 FPALD
+68 PALG
-73 ELGSQSLREW
+73 ELGSQPLRAW

-90 CWLLVS
+90 CWGLVA
-96 VQYGVYIWL
+96 VQYGLHVWQL
-105 LARGT
+105 GQGT
-110 VPWLV
+110 SPWLV

-135 LGQGLTDPHHP
+135 LGQGLVDPHHP
-146 AATVTVLVLSLS
+146 AATITVLVLSLS

-167 AWFCPLGL
+167 AWFCPLGV

-180 HGLRSRLLPG
+180 HGLRNRLLPG
-190 EWTPPRWLDAVL
+190 EWTPPRWLDWLL
-202 RGQKFLVLGFLL
+202 RAQKFLVLGFLL

-248 LTLISGLCLGWV
+248 LSLVSGLCLGWV

-275 CPYGAWFA
+275 CPYGAWLA

-294 RDPARCLRSLG
+294 RDPVRCLRSSG
-305 HDCDKCSRVCPSRI
+305 HDCDKCSRACPSRI
-319 QVHQLIAVQ
+319 QVHQLIAVR
-328 SLECTSCQ
+328 SLECTSCLG
-336 SCVAACPKRADALHL
+336 CVAACPRRADALHL
-351 GTRGLRLAP
+351 GTPHRRLSP
-360 RQLLG
+360 RRLLG

-376 LSYGLLDLWVSQTP
+376 LSYGLLDIWVSQTP
-390 IPDRYELLQRLP
+390 LADRHDLLQRLP
-402 WLSH
+402 WLNH

>member
-1 MSVIEAMTMVAGL
+1 MSVIEAITMVAGM
-14 VYLVLLV
+14 VYLVLLAWQV
-21 LKTGPGWSSRLSLGV
+21 RTGWPGRLALG
-36 LVIVWLAAAD
+36 L
-46 VSLWLGLGLVVG
+46 LGLVW
-58 SLSLLHRIQP
+58 LLAADSLLWL
-68 FPALD
+68 ALGTVTAVLALRHQRRPLPVFGAID
-73 ELGSQSLREW
+73 SQQLR
-83 ARHLLLL
+83 AGPRHLLLL
-90 CWLLVS
+90 CWGLVT
-96 VQYGVYIWL
+96 VQYSLHIWQL
-105 LARGT
+105 GQGMS
-110 VPWLV
+110 PWLV
-115 RPDVVDG
+115 RPDVVDA

-135 LGQGLTDPHHP
+135 FAQGLVDPHHP

-319 QVHQLIAVQ
+319 QVHQLIAVR

-336 SCVAACPKRADALHL
+336 SCVAACPKRVDALHL
-351 GTRGLRLAP
+351 GTRGQRLAP

>member
-1 MSVIEAMTMVAGL
+1 MSLIEAMTMAAGL
-14 VYLVLLV
+14 VYLVLVVWQVRSGWPWRLALGLLFLLWLV
-21 LKTGPGWSSRLSLGV
+21 VTDSL
-36 LVIVWLAAAD
+36 LWLA
-46 VSLWLGLGLVVG
+46 LGLVAAA
-58 SLSLLHRIQP
+58 LALWHRYRPQ
-68 FPALD
+68 PALG
-73 ELGSQSLREW
+73 ELGSQPLRAW

-90 CWLLVS
+90 CWGLVA
-96 VQYGVYIWL
+96 VQYGLHVWQL
-105 LARGT
+105 GQGT
-110 VPWLV
+110 SPWLV

-135 LGQGLTDPHHP
+135 LGQGLVDPHHP
-146 AATVTVLVLSLS
+146 AATITVLVLSLS

-167 AWFCPLGL
+167 AWFCPLGV

-180 HGLRSRLLPG
+180 HGLRNRLLPG
-190 EWTPPRWLDAVL
+190 EWTPPRWLDWLL
-202 RGQKFLVLGFLL
+202 RAQKFLVLGFLL

-248 LTLISGLCLGWV
+248 LSLVSGLCLGWV

-275 CPYGAWFA
+275 CPYGAWLA

-294 RDPARCLRSLG
+294 RDPVRCLRSSG
-305 HDCDKCSRVCPSRI
+305 HDCDKCSRACPSRI
-319 QVHQLIAVQ
+319 QVHQLIAVR
-328 SLECTSCQ
+328 SLECTSCL
-336 SCVAACPKRADALHL
+336 SCVAACPRRADALHL
-351 GTRGLRLAP
+351 GTPHRRLSP
-360 RQLLG
+360 RRLLG

-376 LSYGLLDLWVSQTP
+376 LSYGLLDIWVSQTP
-390 IPDRYELLQRLP
+390 LADRHDLLQRLP
-402 WLSH
+402 WLNH

>member
-1 MSVIEAMTMVAGL
+1 MSVIEAVTMAAGL
-14 VYLVLLV
+14 AYLVLLAWQARS
-21 LKTGPGWSSRLSLGV
+21 GWQWRLALG
-36 LVIVWLAAAD
+36 LLLMLWLLAAD
-46 VSLWLGLGLVVG
+46 SLLWLGMGLVAG
-58 SLSLLHRIQP
+58 ALSLWHQRRPL
-68 FPALD
+68 PALEALD
-73 ELGSQSLREW
+73 SQWLRT
-83 ARHLLLL
+83 RTRQMLLL
-90 CWLLVS
+90 CWGLVTL
-96 VQYGVYIWL
+96 QYGLHVWQL
-105 LARGT
+105 GQGMS
-110 VPWLV
+110 PWLV

-135 LGQGLTDPHHP
+135 LGQGLVDPHHP

-180 HGLRSRLLPG
+180 HGLRIRWIAG
-190 EWTPPRWLDAVL
+190 EWTPPRWFDVVL
-202 RGQKFLVLGFLL
+202 RGQKFLVLAFLL
-214 FIILLAVP
+214 FIVLIAVP
-222 AAALPGYLAS
+222 GAALPGYLAS

-248 LTLISGLCLGWV
+248 LTPISGLCLVWV

-275 CPYGAWFA
+275 CPYGAWLA
-283 LLGLLTPLRIR
+283 LLGLLTVLRIR
-294 RDPARCLRSLG
+294 RDPARCLRSAG
-305 HDCDKCSRVCPSRI
+305 HDCDKCSRACPSRI
-319 QVHQLIAVQ
+319 QVHQLIAVR

-351 GTRGLRLAP
+351 GSQGRRLAP

-390 IPDRYELLQRLP
+390 LAERYDLLQRLP
-402 WLSH
+402 WLNH